1 MSAASEPL
9 PPGSTIGIIGGG
21 QLGRMLAIAAA
32 QIGYRCHIYAPE
44 EAPCA
49 AETALRHVR
58 STYED
63 IDALRTF
70 AADVDV
76 LTYEFENIPADPL
89 RALDDRIALHPNV
102 AALELAQDRLTEKD
116 YIVSHGG
123 RPAHYRA
130 VASLVDLEAA
140 LAEVGVPAIL
150 KTRRFGYDGKG
161 QVRIRDV
168 DDAASAWAEISEQ
181 PSVLEAFVPFEKEF
195 SILLVRGRD
204 GEMRLWDAPENRH
217 QHGILARSLAPGEGI
232 VAEQKAA
239 AGDLARTIAEA
250 LDYVGVLTFEF
261 FAGAEGPVFNEMAPR
276 VHNSGHWTIEG
287 AFTSQFE
294 NHIRAICGLPL
305 GDTVLAASRVEMDNL
320 IGAEA
325 DDWMR
330 WLKTDRA
337 HLHLYGKGEARPGR
351 KMGHVTRLYFD

>member
-1 MSAASEPL
+1 MTNESGPL
-9 PPGSTIGIIGGG
+9 PPGSIIGIIGGG

-44 EAPCA
+44 DTPCA
-49 AETALRHVR
+49 ADVALRHVR
-58 STYED
+58 GDYAD
-63 IDALRTF
+63 IDALTAF
-70 AADVDV
+70 ARNVDV

-89 RALDDRIALHPNV
+89 HALAAFDLHPN
-102 AALELAQDRLTEKD
+102 ATALELAQDRLSEKD
-116 YIVSHGG
+116 YILGHGG
-123 RPAHYRA
+123 RPADYRA
-130 VASLVDLEAA
+130 ISTLADLETA
-140 LAEVGVPAIL
+140 LAEIGTPAIL

-161 QVRIRDV
+161 QARIGDS
-168 DDAASAWAEISEQ
+168 DGAAAAWAKIGEQ
-181 PSVLEAFVPFEKEF
+181 PAVLEAFVPFGMEF

-204 GEMRLWDAPENRH
+204 GEIRLWDAPENRH
-217 QHGILARSLAPGEGI
+217 EHGILAHSRVPGGGI
-232 VAEQKAA
+232 IAEQKAA
-239 AGDLARTIAEA
+239 AGDLARTVAEA
-250 LDYVGVLTFEF
+250 LDYVGLLTFEF
-261 FAGAEGPVFNEMAPR
+261 FAGADGPVFNEMAPR

-305 GDTVLAASRVEMDNL
+305 GDTNLAASRVEMDNL

-325 DDWMR
+325 EDWMR